1 MTNIGIPLFR
11 KLRLGSK
18 SLFLGITTYAS
29 SVLCAHALLNNSHVI
44 YLSLAALSVLGT
56 LYLWWAFHASMKTDL
71 HQLQAALEQVH
82 AGDLRTPPTVNGQDE
97 LAALALEL
105 KSVMLTLS
113 SVSAEIRS
121 NAALVSQVGGQ
132 LNNQSKELSTRTEQ
146 QAASLEETSACL
158 EEISSVVQLNAENSN
173 NASTVSM
180 TILDQAQRGVSSME
194 QAVKSVEQIKTHS
207 TQMQSIMEAI
217 DRLASQTTIL
227 ALNASIEAARAGEQ
241 GRGFAVVA
249 AEVRSLAQRS
259 GESAHMVRKLMSESS
274 TGVDES
280 LELIQRTSDLLHDM
294 ADGIQKMAVNSSEIS
309 KSSHEQST
317 GLNEVTIAVQQL
329 DQITQKNAQMVEESV
344 IDASK
349 LGNHAEHLMNSVSQ
363 FKLQQGTADEAIELV
378 KKARLA
384 YSGIHSK
391 SAFFNQLTDPHN
403 SFYDK
408 DMYVFALDD
417 DGHYLAFGG
426 QPAKV
431 NTRVQ
436 DIPGI
441 AGQQLVDDI
450 IKQASARP
458 GWVEYDI
465 SNPLTG
471 KVQTK
476 MSFVQQLD
484 DFYIGCGVYKSLAH

>member
-1 MTNIGIPLFR
+1 MNNIGISLFK

-18 SLFLGITTYAS
+18 SLFLFFITYIS
-29 SVLCAHALLNNSHVI
+29 SVLCVHVLLNSSGGSYMAI
-44 YLSLAALSVLGT
+44 AALVVAIS
-56 LYLWWAFHASMKTDL
+56 LYSWWAFYKSMKEDL
-71 HQLQAALEQVH
+71 HQLQASLRQVQ
-82 AGDLRTPPTVNGQDE
+82 AGDLRTPPVVNGHDE
-97 LAALALEL
+97 LATLATEL
-105 KSVMLTLS
+105 KNVMLTLS

-132 LNNQSKELSTRTEQ
+132 LNNQSKELSSRTEQ

-158 EEISSVVQLNAENSN
+158 EEISSVVQHNAENSN
-173 NASTVSM
+173 NASEVSS
-180 TILDQAQRGVSSME
+180 TILDQAQRGVRSME

-207 TQMQSIMEAI
+207 TQMQSIMDAI

-259 GESAHMVRKLMSESS
+259 GESAHMVRNLMSESS
-274 TGVDES
+274 KGVDES
-280 LELIQRTSDLLHDM
+280 LELIQRTSQLLHDM
-294 ADGIQKMAVNSSEIS
+294 ADGIQKMAINSSEIS

-329 DQITQKNAQMVEESV
+329 DQITQKNARMVDEAV
-344 IDASK
+344 MDAVK
-349 LGNHAEHLMNSVSQ
+349 LGKHAEHLMSSVSQ

-378 KKARLA
+378 EKARQA
-384 YSGIHSK
+384 YNGIHSK
-391 SAFFNQLTDPHN
+391 TAFLSQLSNPQN
-403 SFYDK
+403 AFYDK

-426 QPAKV
+426 QPSKV

-441 AGQQLVDDI
+441 AGQQLVDNI
-450 IKQASARP
+450 IRQASQRP

>member
-1 MTNIGIPLFR
+1 MNTFGLSFFR
-11 KLRLGSK
+11 KFKLTHK
-18 SLFLGITTYAS
+18 SLLLGIGTYLS
-29 SVLCAHALLNNSHVI
+29 SILCAHAMLQVSPISTATAALAVA
-44 YLSLAALSVLGT
+44 LSLYA
-56 LYLWWAFHASMKTDL
+56 WWAFLASMQADFR
-71 HQLQAALEQVH
+71 QLQTALELIH
-82 AGDLRTPPTVNGQDE
+82 NGDLRSPPTVNGQDE
-97 LAALALEL
+97 LSSLASEL
-105 KSVMLTLS
+105 GSVMLTLS

-173 NASTVSM
+173 NASAMSM
-180 TILDQAQRGVSSME
+180 TILDQAKRGVSSME
-194 QAVKSVEQIKTHS
+194 KAVQSVEQIKTHS
-207 TQMQSIMEAI
+207 TQMQTIMEAI

-259 GESAHMVRKLMSESS
+259 GESAHMVRQLMSESS

-280 LELIQRTSDLLHDM
+280 LELIQRTSELLHDM
-294 ADGIQKMAVNSSEIS
+294 ADGIQKMALNSSEIS

-329 DQITQKNAQMVEESV
+329 DQITQKNARMVEEAV
-344 IDASK
+344 ADAVK
-349 LGNHAEHLMNSVSQ
+349 LGNHGTHLMNSVSK

-378 KKARLA
+378 KKAHAA
-384 YSGIHSK
+384 YSGQSSK
-391 SAFFNQLTDPHN
+391 TAFFNQLTHPHN
-403 SFYDK
+403 AFYDR
-408 DMYVFALDD
+408 DMYIFALDD
-417 DGHYLAFGG
+417 EGHYLAFGG
-426 QPAKV
+426 KPAKV

-441 AGQQLVDDI
+441 AGQKLVDDI
-450 IKQASARP
+450 IQQARQRP

>member
-1 MTNIGIPLFR
+1 MKNLGLPLFR
-11 KLRLGSK
+11 KLPLAYK
-18 SLFLGITTYAS
+18 SLLLGIVTYLAS
-29 SVLCAHALLNNSHVI
+29 ILCAHAVLNASAAEVSI
-44 YLSLAALSVLGT
+44 AALAIVFS
-56 LYLWWAFHASMKTDL
+56 LYVWWAFHASMKTDL
-71 HQLQAALEQVH
+71 RQLQSALELIH
-82 AGDLRTPPTVNGQDE
+82 AGDLRSPPAVNGSDE
-97 LAALALEL
+97 LANLALEL
-105 KSVMLTLS
+105 GGVMLTLS

-173 NASTVSM
+173 NASAMSM
-180 TILDQAQRGVSSME
+180 TILDQAKRGVSSME

-207 TQMQSIMEAI
+207 TQMQTIMEAI

-280 LELIQRTSDLLHDM
+280 LELIQRTSELLHDM

-329 DQITQKNAQMVEESV
+329 DQITQKNARMVDEAV
-344 IDASK
+344 ADAIK
-349 LGNHAEHLMNSVSQ
+349 LGNHGAQLMNSVSQ

-378 KKARLA
+378 KKAREA
-384 YSGIHSK
+384 YSGIVSK
-391 SAFFNQLTDPHN
+391 TAFFNQLTHPQN
-403 SFYDK
+403 TFYDK
-408 DMYVFALDD
+408 DMYIFALDNE
-417 DGHYLAFGG
+417 GHYLAFGG

-450 IKQASARP
+450 IQQASQRP

>member
-1 MTNIGIPLFR
+1 MKNFGIPLFR
-11 KLRLGSK
+11 KLRLGYK
-18 SLFLGITTYAS
+18 SLLLGTATYGS
-29 SVLCAHALLNNSHVI
+29 SLLFAHALFSNSAFYMGI
-44 YLSLAALSVLGT
+44 AALAVVICLFS
-56 LYLWWAFHASMKTDL
+56 WWTFHASMKSDL
-71 HQLQAALEQVH
+71 LQLQIALEQVH
-82 AGDLRTPPTVNGQDE
+82 AGDLRSPPTVNGHDE
-97 LAALALEL
+97 LATLAFEL
-105 KSVMLTLS
+105 KGVMLTLS

-121 NAALVSQVGGQ
+121 NAALVSQIGGQ

-158 EEISSVVQLNAENSN
+158 EQISSVVQHNAENSY
-173 NASTVSM
+173 NASAMSM
-180 TILDQAQRGVSSME
+180 TILDQAKRGVSSME

-259 GESAHMVRKLMSESS
+259 GESAHMVRKLMSESA

-280 LELIQRTSDLLHDM
+280 LELIQRTSELLHDM

-329 DQITQKNAQMVEESV
+329 DQITQKNARMVDEAV
-344 IDASK
+344 ADAVK
-349 LGNHAEHLMNSVSQ
+349 LGNHAGELMSSVSQ

-378 KKARLA
+378 KKARQA

-391 SAFFNQLTDPHN
+391 TAFFSQLSNPQNT
-403 SFYDK
+403 FYDK

-417 DGHYLAFGG
+417 AGHYLAFGG

-441 AGQQLVDDI
+441 AGQRLVDDI
-450 IKQASARP
+450 IEQARQRP